1 MYKINQVLMNSISN
15 DEISIEE
22 AINKNKDAICD
33 ILDDTVAFV
42 KSEELALTAQE
53 AYLKE
58 QIASI
63 KAKKEKLAFLQE
75 SVIFKMREFGF
86 EKIDSKHFKTL
97 ALANAGGVQAM
108 QVDDDLD
115 LDKLPEAYTLIKP
128 AEKILNKDAVKK
140 ALSGGENLDFAR
152 LLPRKIVLKMGL

>member
-1 MYKINQVLMNSISN
+1 MYKINKILMHSIMN
-15 DEISIEE
+15 DEIGIDE
-22 AINKNKDAICD
+22 AIDKNKDAIID

-42 KSEELALTAQE
+42 KAEELALAAFE

-58 QIASI
+58 QISSI
-63 KAKKEKLAFLQE
+63 KSKKEKLASLQD
-75 SVIFKMREFGF
+75 SVIFKMREFGY

-97 ALANAGGVQAM
+97 ALANAGGVQAI

-115 LDKLPEAYTLIKP
+115 LDKLPEAYTLFKP

-152 LLPRKIVLKMGL
+152 LLPRKIVLKMGV